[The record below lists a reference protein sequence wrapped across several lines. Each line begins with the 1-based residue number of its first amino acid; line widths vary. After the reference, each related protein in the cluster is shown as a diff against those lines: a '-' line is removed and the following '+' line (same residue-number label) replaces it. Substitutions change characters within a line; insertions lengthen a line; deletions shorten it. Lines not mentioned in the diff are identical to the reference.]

1 MSTPEPPTSLDG
13 SCTTIYENTLY
24 SYSPAGFLSIE
35 LKEDAEWKELK
46 SGESV
51 TGATCV
57 GTPDGFWVVGGT
69 GGSDA
74 YYGLQK
80 YTYSTG
86 EWTTITP
93 TRPEVTK
100 NRQWHGTGYIKSDN
114 TILIY
119 AGSTDGVQAPSYE
132 TWTLSA
138 AEPFVID
145 ARAGS
150 SYPVTNPIVMN
161 WSDNE
166 VAAIGGGSETVA
178 NSNIALFS
186 VLNGWGFNG
195 ASLGTPLAK
204 DSSSMQTIIMSGD
217 DGSKSLYTFDLSTSP
232 NEVNRFVVQDA
243 SGASITS
250 APAVSNTK
258 RGLSVSDWPEYNS
271 TLAPTDVRTN
281 FAIAQSSDGT
291 VVFSGGDADDSIAM
305 FDASENSWVDSE
317 AVFYGE
323 EQQRLQ
329 SESSSTSSSKT
340 KTSSSTKTKSTSTK
354 TKSATETS
362 DASSTFAT
370 STTLSSTASGT
381 FTLSDASASAT
392 STDTAAVAG
401 SSSDDSGLSS
411 NVVLGVTLGSIIG
424 FIAVLILL
432 LLLLRRRRKA
442 KQPQDESGHNRGFSS
457 DEKAPMVFHNGPNPS
472 SSPGHMLG
480 HNSKMSQESYSS
492 MAILMGRAGKPKMGL
507 TRKPS
512 HDTTRSSVS
521 SLHKQLK
528 ATIGK
533 PVLQEMKHPALQG
546 QQTRGVAFDPNVA
559 EPRPRQRPMEDDDG
573 LRRSSGWNR
582 YWSGGSALQIL
593 GFGGPK
599 RITGV
604 SDDQSSRYSEATQQR
619 NPRVTQDSATVPPLN
634 FDFRPEF
641 NRVNSGSP
649 VVEQYG
655 KIPFQEGVAGKIE
668 RHSRVSSSG
677 YSSGIPESVNEQW
690 TSSNQ
695 AAKPWG
701 ADRATS
707 SVYNPSMYFG
717 NPLSPGIPP
726 GQQPPSGVSHQP
738 QLAMASTSSDMSWLN
753 LGDRSRV

>member
-13 SCTTIYENTLY
+13 SCSAIHENTLY
-24 SYSPAGFLSIE
+24 SYSPAGFLSLE

-46 SGESV
+46 SGQTV

-57 GTPDGFWVVGGT
+57 GTPDSFWVIGGT

-74 YYGLQK
+74 YYGLQR
-80 YTYSTG
+80 YSYATG
-86 EWTTITP
+86 EWATITP

-100 NRQWHGTGYIKSDN
+100 NRQWHGSGYIKGDN
-114 TILIY
+114 SILIL
-119 AGSTDGVQAPSYE
+119 AGTTDGVQSLSSE
-132 TWTLSA
+132 TWSLRTE
-138 AEPFVID
+138 EPFVID
-145 ARAGS
+145 AQVGS
-150 SYPVTNPIVMN
+150 SYAVAKPIVMN
-161 WSDNE
+161 WSDGDI
-166 VAAIGGGSETVA
+166 AAIGGGNAADA
-178 NSNIALFS
+178 NSKIMLFNTVTGWRYSNSALE
-186 VLNGWGFNG
+186 
-195 ASLGTPLAK
+195 TPLTK
-204 DSSSMQTIIMSGD
+204 DSSSMQAVIMSGG

-232 NEVNRFVVQDA
+232 NEVKRFLVVDA
-243 SGASITS
+243 SGAPVASSPAISNAKRDLS
-250 APAVSNTK
+250 A
-258 RGLSVSDWPEYNS
+258 SDWPKYNS

-291 VVFSGGDADDSIAM
+291 VVFSGGNADEPIAM
-305 FDASENSWVDSE
+305 FDASENSWIDSS

-329 SESSSTSSSKT
+329 SASSSTSSKT

-354 TKSATETS
+354 TKSVTETS
-362 DASSTFAT
+362 DISSTFAT
-370 STTLSSTASGT
+370 STTSSSTATGT

-392 STDTAAVAG
+392 STDAAIAAG
-401 SSSDDSGLSS
+401 SSDDDPGISS
-411 NVVLGVTLGSIIG
+411 NVVLGVTLGSILG
-424 FIAVLILL
+424 FMALLILL
-432 LLLLRRRRKA
+432 LVLIRRKKA
-442 KQPQDESGHNRGFSS
+442 KQPQDDSGHNRGLSS

-472 SSPGHMLG
+472 SLPGHMLG

-492 MAILMGRAGKPKMGL
+492 MAILMGRAGKPNTGL

-512 HDTTRSSVS
+512 HDTARSSVS

-533 PVLQEMKHPALQG
+533 PVLQEMQHPALQG
-546 QQTRGVAFDPNVA
+546 QQTRCVAFDPNVV
-559 EPRPRQRPMEDDDG
+559 EPRPRQRPAEEDDG

-599 RITGV
+599 RVTDV
-604 SDDQSSRYSEATQQR
+604 VDDQSSRYSEATQQR

-649 VVEQYG
+649 VVEQYS

-717 NPLSPGIPP
+717 TPLSPGIPP